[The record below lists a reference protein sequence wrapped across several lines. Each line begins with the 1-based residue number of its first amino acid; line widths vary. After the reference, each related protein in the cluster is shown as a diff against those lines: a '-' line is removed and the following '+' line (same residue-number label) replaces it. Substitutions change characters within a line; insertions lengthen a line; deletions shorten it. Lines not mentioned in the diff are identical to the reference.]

1 MKVWLDTSSLKERH
15 YQKFIQSFPNVL
27 FITDLKRASEA
38 EVAICSPHLVH
49 KEILDQL
56 PHLKWIQLMSAGYD
70 ACDLNYVKH
79 RKLMISY
86 AKDVY
91 SIQIAEDVISKILYF
106 NRNLGIYHEQFK
118 SKTWQNITSKR
129 ELFGATIGIIG
140 SGSIG
145 DEIAKRLKPFQTRI
159 LGYRRSK
166 ITSPFYEAIYHEK
179 EGLEKL
185 LTSSDYVILSVPLTE
200 ETYHLIS
207 KRELSLMKDTAIL
220 INIARGKIID
230 QDALIEALNANLIGG
245 AALDV
250 TDPEPLPKN
259 HPLWDAK
266 NLFITP
272 HNSAIG
278 PKMHE
283 RLFNQLSISL
293 NAYLEGIT
301 LDNLITL

>member
-15 YQKFIQSFPNVL
+15 YQKFVKSFSKIE
-27 FITDLKRASEA
+27 FITDLTLASEA
-38 EVAICSPHLVH
+38 EIAICSPNLV
-49 KEILDQL
+49 KKDVLDQL
-56 PHLKWIQLMSAGYD
+56 PNLKWIQLMSAGYD

-79 RKLMISY
+79 RNLMISY

-91 SIQIAEDVISKILYF
+91 SIQIAEDVVSKILYF
-106 NRNLGIYHEQFK
+106 NRNLGIYHDQVK
-118 SKTWQNITSKR
+118 SKTWQNITAKR
-129 ELFGATIGIIG
+129 ELYGSTIGIVG

-145 DEIAKRLKPFQTRI
+145 DEIAKRLKPFQTKI
-159 LGYRRSK
+159 LGYRRSQM
-166 ITSPFYEAIYHEK
+166 TSPLYDVIYHGK

-185 LTSSDYVILSVPLTE
+185 LSLSDYVVLSVPLTD

-230 QDALIEALNANLIGG
+230 QDALIEALNANMIGG

-259 HPLWDAK
+259 HPLWEAK

-278 PKMHE
+278 PKMLE
-283 RLFNQLSISL
+283 RLFDQLTKSL
-293 NAYLEGIT
+293 NAYIEGIP
-301 LDNLITL
+301 LDNLITG